1 MRYIGNK
8 ENILD
13 KIYQI
18 LKDNGV
24 EGKRFFDFFSGTTN
38 VARFFKHKGY
48 TVFSCDMLYLS
59 YCLQKAYIE
68 NNQVPQFNSLL
79 TTLPEAK
86 MLPLFP
92 LPLERVLAYLDSIPP
107 IEGFIYKNYTPEGT
121 LLLERP
127 RMYFSS
133 ENGKKIDAIRLQI
146 EAWKQEN
153 LITESEYYILLSC
166 LLETVSFYANVSGVY
181 AAFQKKW
188 DPRAV
193 KPLMLRAIETIDNG
207 KQNFVYNKDSLKLVE
222 YVDVDILYLD
232 PPYNE
237 RQYLPNYHLLETI
250 AKYDYPVIKGITGIR
265 EYKDQK
271 SSFCNK
277 TTALKDLDKI
287 ASNANYKYLVLSYNS
302 EGIMLQEE
310 IIAILSK
317 YGRVTLESFENLRF
331 KSNNKG
337 LSKTKKHIFE
347 QLYILKKNE

>member
-18 LKDNGV
+18 LKANGV

-38 VARFFKHKGY
+38 VARFFKRKGY

-68 NNQVPQFNSLL
+68 NNKEPQFENLLATIPESKSL
-79 TTLPEAK
+79 PF
-86 MLPLFP
+86 FP
-92 LPLERVLAYLDSIPP
+92 SPLEKVLAYLDTIPP
-107 IEGFIYKNYTPEGT
+107 VEGFIYQNYTPDGT

-153 LITESEYYILLSC
+153 KIIDSEYYILLSC
-166 LLETVSFYANVSGVY
+166 LIETVSFYANVSGVY

-193 KPLMLRAIETIDNG
+193 KPLTMRAIETIDNG
-207 KQNFVYNKDSLKLVE
+207 KQNFVYNEDSLKLVE
-222 YVDVDILYLD
+222 HIDVDILYLD

-250 AKYDYPVIKGITGIR
+250 AKYDSPIIKGITGMR
-265 EYKDQK
+265 EYNNLK
-271 SSFCNK
+271 SSFCNAK
-277 TTALKDLDKI
+277 TALKDLDYI
-287 ASNANYKYLVLSYNS
+287 ASNAHYKYLVLSYNS
-302 EGIMLQEE
+302 EGIMPQEE
-310 IIAILSK
+310 IVAMLSN
-317 YGRVTLESFENLRF
+317 YGRVTMESFDNLRF

-337 LSKTKKHIFE
+337 LSKTKKHISE